1 MLTNDTL
8 IDILGLTNQRK
19 EVFKME
25 NLIFT
30 NIAVIGIALVV
41 VGLVMEVYRYI
52 KLRHA
57 KTSNRVSQA
66 HTPSFGKDDM
76 KLGTTYQERRV
87 KFKNTTTYGKLYK
100 SKA

>member
-1 MLTNDTL
+1 MTNDTL

-30 NIAVIGIALVV
+30 SIAVLGIALVV
-41 VGLVMEVYRYI
+41 VGLVMEVSRYI

-57 KTSNRVSQA
+57 KTSNRVSLA
-66 HTPSFGKDDM
+66 HTPSFDKGDV

-87 KFKNTTTYGKLYK
+87 KFKNTTTHGKLYK
-100 SKA
+100 NRV